1 MGVYEKLIKVQSDL
15 KAPKSKFNSFGK
27 YNYRSLED
35 ILEGVKPLLVQYK
48 ATLIMTDGMEQVG
61 DRYYLKATATFIDTE
76 NGESVSNSALARE
89 SADKRGMD
97 DSQITGTASSYAR
110 KYALNGL
117 LLIDDTKDMDT
128 DEAQAEGKARAE
140 KAEKQEARTQKAKSE
155 PKKSDAQLNRE
166 MIESV
171 PDDLIPDAN
180 RTPEYRAKRI
190 REEIAR
196 TKQDEKRLLNNA
208 RVEKWEDVSDAQFV
222 TLMGFLAK
230 R

>member
-117 LLIDDTKDMDT
+117 LLIDDTKDADT
-128 DEAQAEGKARAE
+128 DEAQTEGKARAE
-140 KAEKQEARTQKAKSE
+140 RAERQAAAQKTKSE
-155 PKKSDAQLNRE
+155 QRRSDAQLNKE
-166 MIESV
+166 MIENV
-171 PDDLIPDAN
+171 PADLLPDPS

-190 REEIAR
+190 REELAR
-196 TKQDEKRLLNNA
+196 TKQDEKRLLDNA

-222 TLMGFLAK
+222 TLMGYLAK

>member
-1 MGVYEKLIKVQSDL
+1 MGVYEKLIKVQTDL
-15 KAPKSKFNSFGK
+15 KAPKSKYNSFGK

-35 ILEGVKPLLVQYK
+35 ILEGAKPLLK
-48 ATLIMTDGMEQVG
+48 KHNATLVIADSMEQVG

-89 SADKRGMD
+89 SADKKGMD

-117 LLIDDTKDMDT
+117 FLIDDTKDADT
-128 DEAQAEGKARAE
+128 DEAHIE
-140 KAEKQEARTQKAKSE
+140 KEARSKGKKPEQKTDE
-155 PKKSDAQLNRE
+155 QLNQE
-166 MIESV
+166 MISNV
-171 PDDLIPDAN
+171 SPDLIPDPT
-180 RTPEYRAKRI
+180 RTPDYRAKRL

-196 TKQDEKRLLNNA
+196 TGVSEAKLLANTK
-208 RVEKWEDVSDAQFV
+208 VEKWEDVTDAQFV
-222 TLMGFLAK
+222 TLMGYLAK

>member
-15 KAPKSKFNSFGK
+15 KAPKSKYNSFGK

-35 ILEGVKPLLVQYK
+35 ILEGAKPLLK
-48 ATLIMTDGMEQVG
+48 KHGATLVIADSMEQVG
-61 DRYYLKATATFIDTE
+61 DRYYLKATATFIDTD

-89 SADKRGMD
+89 SADKKGMD

-117 LLIDDTKDMDT
+117 FLIDDTKDADT
-128 DEAQAEGKARAE
+128 DEAHIE
-140 KAEKQEARTQKAKSE
+140 KEARSKGKKTEQKTDE
-155 PKKSDAQLNRE
+155 QLNQE
-166 MIESV
+166 MISNV
-171 PDDLIPDAN
+171 SPDLIPDPN
-180 RTPEYRAKRI
+180 RTPDYRAKKL

-196 TKQDEKRLLNNA
+196 TGVSEAKLLANTK
-208 RVEKWEDVSDAQFV
+208 VEKWEDVTDAQFV
-222 TLMGFLAK
+222 VLMGYLAK

>member
-15 KAPKSKFNSFGK
+15 KAPKSKYNSFGK

-35 ILEGVKPLLVQYK
+35 ILEGAKPLLK
-48 ATLIMTDGMEQVG
+48 KHGATLVIADSMEQVG
-61 DRYYLKATATFIDTE
+61 DRYYLKATATFIDTD

-89 SADKRGMD
+89 SADKKGMD

-117 LLIDDTKDMDT
+117 FLIDDTKDADT
-128 DEAQAEGKARAE
+128 DEAHIE
-140 KAEKQEARTQKAKSE
+140 KEARSKGKKTEQKTDE
-155 PKKSDAQLNRE
+155 QLNQE
-166 MIESV
+166 MISNV
-171 PDDLIPDAN
+171 SPDLIPDPN
-180 RTPEYRAKRI
+180 RTPDYRAKKL

-196 TKQDEKRLLNNA
+196 TGVSEAKLLANTK
-208 RVEKWEDVSDAQFV
+208 VEKWEDVTDAQFV
-222 TLMGFLAK
+222 VPMGYLAK

>member
-76 NGESVSNSALARE
+76 NGETVSNSALARE

-128 DEAQAEGKARAE
+128 DEAQAEGRARAE
-140 KAEKQEARTQKAKSE
+140 KAEKQEAKTQKTKSG
-155 PKKSDAQLNRE
+155 PKKTDAELNKE

-171 PDDLIPDAN
+171 PADLLPDPN

-196 TKQDEKRLLNNA
+196 TKQDEKRLLDNA
-208 RVEKWEDVSDAQFV
+208 RVEKWEDVSDVQFV
-222 TLMGFLAK
+222 TLMAFLAK